1 VKKVTSSFRSR
12 LALRFSATVM
22 VLALVGFLAGYLA
35 LRQILYSQLDRSLLR
50 LAEIEAAATADSED
64 ESVHFHE
71 ELYVSPAHA
80 EASPTRYAQ
89 VWTRDA
95 GSVIRTRNLEGRDL
109 PLPEGVLGRVASTGQ
124 SELFDFEWRGSEYRG
139 LVYPLSRIGSQH
151 SYHFLQVAAPL
162 RQPQAVLDNILRTL
176 TLLILIGS
184 ITAWAL
190 GWWLAGQAVRP
201 VMEIIRQAESVDMN
215 AARHRISAYADT
227 DEIRRLV
234 SVLNVMLARIDE
246 AFENQ
251 RRFLA
256 DAGHE
261 IKTPLTILRG
271 DVEVALRK
279 GRSLEEYEAILQQ
292 TLEDLRDVSGLAE
305 GLITLARSDSGVLQ
319 PRSDTVP
326 VARVFE
332 RVVTRYVKRA
342 ESAGLSLV
350 TIAPRELAVRGDAPL
365 LERALNNLVDNAI
378 KYAGGRGRIELS
390 ASSTE
395 DERVTLSVADEGVG
409 IPREEQGKLF
419 ERFYRGAAGRRSARG
434 SGLGLAIVAAI
445 VEGHGGEIELEGQ
458 PGVGT
463 TVRLV
468 LPAAQGIPSED
479 SRELAALERDLGEP
493 LRRG

>member
-1 VKKVTSSFRSR
+1 
-12 LALRFSATVM
+12 
-22 VLALVGFLAGYLA
+22 
-35 LRQILYSQLDRSLLR
+35 
-50 LAEIEAAATADSED
+50 
-64 ESVHFHE
+64 
-71 ELYVSPAHA
+71 
-80 EASPTRYAQ
+80 
-89 VWTRDA
+89 
-95 GSVIRTRNLEGRDL
+95 
-109 PLPEGVLGRVASTGQ
+109 
-124 SELFDFEWRGSEYRG
+124 
-139 LVYPLSRIGSQH
+139 
-151 SYHFLQVAAPL
+151 
-162 RQPQAVLDNILRTL
+162 
-176 TLLILIGS
+176 
-184 ITAWAL
+184 
-190 GWWLAGQAVRP
+190 
-201 VMEIIRQAESVDMN
+201 
-215 AARHRISAYADT
+215 
-227 DEIRRLV
+227 
-234 SVLNVMLARIDE
+234 
-246 AFENQ
+246 
-251 RRFLA
+251 
-256 DAGHE
+256 
-261 IKTPLTILRG
+261 
-271 DVEVALRK
+271 
-279 GRSLEEYEAILQQ
+279 
-292 TLEDLRDVSGLAE
+292 
-305 GLITLARSDSGVLQ
+305 
-319 PRSDTVP
+319 
-326 VARVFE
+326 VFE